1 MLSILT
7 IVTPVFG
14 IILAGW
20 MSARFRYLSE
30 QAGRFLAEF
39 AFKVAMPAL
48 LFRAMQQV
56 GEISAALWKLV
67 ATYYGAVLLVWL
79 AATLV
84 TRFVLRRPG
93 ADAAPIAM
101 GACFGNTVMLGIPL
115 ALSAFGEAAAAPI
128 ALLISIDTP
137 VLWILAT
144 THIEWALHQGG
155 AGAVTQMRAVA
166 LDLFR
171 NPIVAALLIGTAW
184 RLSGLVMPEIAEKM
198 IALVAQAAVPCALFA
213 LGMTLA
219 GFELKGQAPTL
230 AAICILKMLLFP
242 IFVYLLA
249 AFVFDLSPL
258 WTAIAILF
266 AAMPVGANAYL
277 FAARYDRAV
286 RSVSGAIA
294 LSTALS
300 IVTVSLVLYAV
311 GRP

>member
-14 IILAGW
+14 IIFAGW
-20 MSARFRYLSE
+20 ISARCRYLSE
-30 QAGRFLAEF
+30 QAGKSLAEF
-39 AFKVAMPAL
+39 AFKVAMPCL

-56 GEISAALWKLV
+56 GDLPATLWKLV
-67 ATYYGAVLLVWL
+67 ATYYGAVLLVWA
-79 AATLV
+79 AATLA
-84 TRFVLRRPG
+84 TRFALRRPA

-101 GACFGNTVMLGIPL
+101 GACFGNTVMLGVPL
-115 ALSAFGEAAAAPI
+115 ALSAFGDAAAAPV

-137 VLWILAT
+137 LLWIVAT
-144 THIEWALHQGG
+144 THIEWTLHQGRPG
-155 AGAVTQMRAVA
+155 ALAQVRGVA
-166 LDLFR
+166 LDLIR
-171 NPIVAALLIGTAW
+171 NPIVAAVLAGTAW
-184 RLSGLVMPEIAEKM
+184 RLSGLAMPEIAEKM
-198 IALVAQAAVPCALFA
+198 IALLAQAAVPCALFA

-230 AAICILKMLLFP
+230 AAICILKMLFFP
-242 IFVYLLA
+242 LCVYLLA
-249 AFVFDLSPL
+249 AHVFELSPL

-311 GRP
+311 GR